1 MKNAIL
7 TIAALSTVALSAC
20 TLIAQST
27 YTFTSFDVPFANA
40 SNTKAFEINARGDIV
55 GRFVDSAM
63 GIPRGFHRYND
74 GTYAPPIDVPVTNTG
89 TVARGIN
96 SSGDIAGKYFDPTFP
111 SQTHGFVLTA
121 GGKFTSFDVNVV
133 GTIPGSTIANAIN
146 NVGQIVGN
154 YGTFGSTAGCGLT
167 GHGYLRNTN
176 GSFTPI
182 DFPAGSVIATFAQG
196 IDDAGNIVGTYIT
209 APAPPT
215 ACSLNALV
223 TAHGY
228 LRDAKGNFTTIDA
241 PSWTGAME
249 TIVNRISDAGDVIGV
264 YTTAQSTLGVLLG
277 DTPVPPGIGAYF
289 VLSNSGVFT
298 SIPSPF
304 GSNAGR
310 QGPLGINPRGDL
322 VGVYTGGTGD
332 HGFIATK

>member
-1 MKNAIL
+1 MKNL
-7 TIAALSTVALSAC
+7 MLLMLAACA
-20 TLIAQST
+20 TLPFAAPAHSQNTFS
-27 YTFTSFDVPFANA
+27 FTSFDVPFPNS
-40 SNTKAFEINARGDIV
+40 SNTKAFQINARGDIV
-55 GRFVDSAM
+55 GRFVDSSM

-74 GTYAPPIDVPVTNTG
+74 GTYAPPIDAPVANTG

-96 SSGDIAGKYFDPTFP
+96 SAGDIAGKYFDPTFP
-111 SQTHGFVLTA
+111 SLTHGFVLTA
-121 GGKFTSFDVNVV
+121 AGKFTSFDVNVT
-133 GTIPGSTIANAIN
+133 GSIPGSTIANSIN

-154 YGTFGSTAGCGLT
+154 YGTFGSAVGCGLT

-176 GSFTPI
+176 GSITTI
-182 DFPAGSVIATFAQG
+182 DFPTGSVIATFAQG

-209 APAPPT
+209 APTPPAP
-215 ACSLNALV
+215 CSLNALV

-228 LRDAKGNFTTIDA
+228 IRDSKGNFSSIDA

-264 YTTAQSTLGVLLG
+264 YSTAQATLSVLLG

-289 VLSNSGVFT
+289 VLSNSGAFT

-304 GSNAGR
+304 GEDAGR
-310 QGPLGINPRGDL
+310 QGPLGINPRGVL
-322 VGVYTGGTGD
+322 VGVYTNGTGD